1 MDQLTTSIR
10 SQQWLQMVRDQ
21 KESGMT
27 VEAWCRDNNISKHAF
42 YYRQHKLREEA
53 GAILS
58 RFVEVQAPQTSLL
71 PDQKD
76 LENLNSAASIACGK
90 VVIGLN
96 NHASEE
102 LIARIVRVLNAQ

>member
-1 MDQLTTSIR
+1 MDQLTTNIR
-10 SQQWLQMVRDQ
+10 SQQWLQMVKDQ
-21 KESGMT
+21 KSSGLT
-27 VEAWCRDNNISKHAF
+27 VEAWCRENNISKHAF

-53 GAILS
+53 GKVLS
-58 RFVEVQAPQTSLL
+58 QFVEVRAPQAHAV
-71 PDQKD
+71 PDQKY

-102 LIARIVRVLNAQ
+102 LISRIVRVLNAQ